1 MVKPHIEAIFMADTK
16 VEFSQLSKLYSEAK
30 LKYPY
35 LAYDIEQLHET
46 EQKIYEYSVQIQDLE
61 AQKLDTNFNS
71 LLNSGVSNQNK
82 TVIDDKIK
90 KLRDE
95 ISVLQG
101 STLFQRKNEL
111 ETASNELDSYLKEVN
126 TNLDFQRALREA
138 LVERHE
144 SHIDSQEKSMV
155 VPKKTLAIISRL
167 ENLAKNDPE
176 LQVILNIDKDKQ
188 ELSFYENVIAQQ
200 KSIKSK
206 DPKEQAERDAGI
218 KFLER
223 QKADYRKGIK
233 NKGFKLCKYI
243 DEHRKELGIPS
254 HEKIDFNDS
263 TSPLYFISEVTW
275 ADSPL
280 TLSAT
285 KELFTDA
292 INRTEKN
299 IESTKQCLTIANKE
313 ILELKNKREEELQDL
328 SLYPKKGILST
339 LGRIAKGTITGIK
352 NFFYGNK
359 HPFKGVYKKPPMP
372 KAPSRSSVVDTNNNF
387 LDAYKTEIGQD
398 VIEQILQNH
407 KKQVEEQ
414 RQSGSRQNNSQDGRT
429 L

>member
-138 LVERHE
+138 LVERYE

-218 KFLER
+218 KF
-223 QKADYRKGIK
+223 
-233 NKGFKLCKYI
+233 
-243 DEHRKELGIPS
+243 
-254 HEKIDFNDS
+254 
-263 TSPLYFISEVTW
+263 
-275 ADSPL
+275 
-280 TLSAT
+280 
-285 KELFTDA
+285 
-292 INRTEKN
+292 
-299 IESTKQCLTIANKE
+299 
-313 ILELKNKREEELQDL
+313 
-328 SLYPKKGILST
+328 
-339 LGRIAKGTITGIK
+339 
-352 NFFYGNK
+352 
-359 HPFKGVYKKPPMP
+359 
-372 KAPSRSSVVDTNNNF
+372 
-387 LDAYKTEIGQD
+387 
-398 VIEQILQNH
+398 
-407 KKQVEEQ
+407 
-414 RQSGSRQNNSQDGRT
+414 
-429 L
+429 

>member
-138 LVERHE
+138 LVERYE
-144 SHIDSQEKSMV
+144 SHIDSQEKKHGSS
-155 VPKKTLAIISRL
+155 K
-167 ENLAKNDPE
+167 ENSCNYL
-176 LQVILNIDKDKQ
+176 
-188 ELSFYENVIAQQ
+188 
-200 KSIKSK
+200 
-206 DPKEQAERDAGI
+206 
-218 KFLER
+218 
-223 QKADYRKGIK
+223 
-233 NKGFKLCKYI
+233 
-243 DEHRKELGIPS
+243 
-254 HEKIDFNDS
+254 
-263 TSPLYFISEVTW
+263 
-275 ADSPL
+275 
-280 TLSAT
+280 
-285 KELFTDA
+285 
-292 INRTEKN
+292 
-299 IESTKQCLTIANKE
+299 
-313 ILELKNKREEELQDL
+313 
-328 SLYPKKGILST
+328 
-339 LGRIAKGTITGIK
+339 
-352 NFFYGNK
+352 
-359 HPFKGVYKKPPMP
+359 
-372 KAPSRSSVVDTNNNF
+372 
-387 LDAYKTEIGQD
+387 
-398 VIEQILQNH
+398 
-407 KKQVEEQ
+407 
-414 RQSGSRQNNSQDGRT
+414 
-429 L
+429 